1 MYIIYPNIADYEH
14 VEIDGNSMLFHVQT
28 DDGDTVKITIDT
40 TSSREQLAL
49 GGTLE
54 AYSTDV
60 IGHLIHALENT

>member
-54 AYSTDV
+54 AYNSDV

>member
-14 VEIDGNSMLFHVQT
+14 VEIDSNSMLFHVQKE
-28 DDGDTVKITIDT
+28 DGDTVKITIDT

-54 AYSTDV
+54 AYNSDV
-60 IGHLIHALENT
+60 IGHLIYALEST